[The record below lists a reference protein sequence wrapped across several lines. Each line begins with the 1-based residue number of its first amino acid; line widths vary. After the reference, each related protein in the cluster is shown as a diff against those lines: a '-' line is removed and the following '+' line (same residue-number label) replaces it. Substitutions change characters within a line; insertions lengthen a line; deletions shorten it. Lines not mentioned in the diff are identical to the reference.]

1 MSLSSAPTPVL
12 HGAFG
17 LTSLASMRAVSSYQ
31 KAQTITS
38 EASPVD
44 YWYCVL
50 AGAARKYTVLSD
62 GRRRIIDFL
71 LPGDYFGFRER
82 HCEFLATDAVL
93 DGTVIARYP
102 RREVEA
108 AADHDPKLA
117 REIRDIMLDAMS
129 RSHARLLILGRVRS
143 IEKVGAFLSEMI
155 ERGCDRQDQ
164 RINLPTLDLP
174 MSRYDIADYLA
185 LSVETVSRAL
195 SRLRR
200 EQAIRFVDKHRIS
213 ILDRRLLES
222 RMVGGLG
229 ANAAA

>member
-1 MSLSSAPTPVL
+1 MTVSSGPTQVL
-12 HGAFG
+12 HGACG
-17 LTSLASMRAVSSYQ
+17 LTSLASIRSVSSYE
-31 KAQTITS
+31 KAEAICS
-38 EASPVD
+38 EANPAD
-44 YWYCVL
+44 HWYCVV
-50 AGAARKYTVLSD
+50 AGAARKYTLLRD

-82 HCEFLATDAVL
+82 HCEFTATDSVL

-108 AADHDPKLA
+108 AADQDPTLG

-143 IEKVGAFLSEMI
+143 IEKVGAFLSEMA
-155 ERGCDRQDQ
+155 ERGCDTHEQT
-164 RINLPTLDLP
+164 IVLP

-200 EQAIRFVDKHRIS
+200 ERAIRFVDKHRIS

-222 RMVGGLG
+222 R
-229 ANAAA
+229 ASDFRAIAAA

>member
-1 MSLSSAPTPVL
+1 MTVLPAPTPVL
-12 HGAFG
+12 QGVFG
-17 LTSLASMRAVSSYQ
+17 LASLASMRSVSSYD
-31 KAQTITS
+31 KAESMCS
-38 EASPVD
+38 EASPAD
-44 YWYCVL
+44 HWYCIL
-50 AGAARKYTVLSD
+50 AGAARKYTVLRD

-82 HCEFLATDAVL
+82 YCELLATDAVI
-93 DGTVIARYP
+93 DGTVVARYP

-108 AADHDPKLA
+108 AADRDPELA

-143 IEKVGAFLSEMI
+143 IEKVGAFLSEMV
-155 ERGCDRQDQ
+155 ERGCDRQT
-164 RINLPTLDLP
+164 IDLP

-200 EQAIRFVDKHRIS
+200 EHAIRFIDRHRIS

-222 RMVGGLG
+222 RMAG
-229 ANAAA
+229 AVRTTAAA

>member
-1 MSLSSAPTPVL
+1 MTVSSGPTPVH
-12 HGAFG
+12 HGHCG
-17 LTSLASMRAVSSYQ
+17 LTSLASIRSVSSYV
-31 KAQTITS
+31 KAELICP
-38 EASPVD
+38 EAGPAD
-44 YWYCVL
+44 HWYCVL

-71 LPGDYFGFRER
+71 LPGDYFGFPER
-82 HCEFLATDAVL
+82 HCEFMPTDAVL

-102 RREVEA
+102 RREVET
-108 AADHDPKLA
+108 AADQDPELA
-117 REIRDIMLDAMS
+117 REIRDIMVDAMS

-143 IEKVGAFLSEMI
+143 IEKVGAFLSEMV
-155 ERGCDRQDQ
+155 ERGCDRHEET
-164 RINLPTLDLP
+164 IDLP

-200 EQAIRFVDKHRIS
+200 ERAIRFVDKHRIS
-213 ILDRRLLES
+213 ILDRRLLDS

-229 ANAAA
+229 THAAA

>member
-1 MSLSSAPTPVL
+1 MTTPSALAPVL

-17 LTSLASMRAVSSYQ
+17 LTALASMRSVSSYD
-31 KAQTITS
+31 KAESICS
-38 EASPVD
+38 ESSPAD

-50 AGAARKYTVLSD
+50 AGAACKYTVLSD

-82 HCEFLATDAVL
+82 HCEFLTTDAVL

-108 AADHDPKLA
+108 AADRDPKLA

-143 IEKVGAFLSEMI
+143 IEKVGAFLAEMV
-155 ERGCDRQDQ
+155 ERGCDRHGQT
-164 RINLPTLDLP
+164 IDLP

-213 ILDRRLLES
+213 ILDRRLLDN
-222 RMVGGLG
+222 RMAGGLRTT
-229 ANAAA
+229 AAA

>member
-1 MSLSSAPTPVL
+1 MTMSPGPTPVL

-17 LTSLASMRAVSSYQ
+17 LLSFASMRSISSYE
-31 KAQTITS
+31 KAEEICS
-38 EASPVD
+38 EASPAD
-44 YWYCVL
+44 HWYCVL
-50 AGAARKYTVLSD
+50 VGAARKYTVLSD
-62 GRRRIIDFL
+62 GRRRIVDFL

-82 HCEFLATDAVL
+82 HCELLATDAIL

-117 REIRDIMLDAMS
+117 REVRDIMLGAMS

-143 IEKVGAFLSEMI
+143 IEKVGAFLSEMV
-155 ERGCDRQDQ
+155 ERGCDRHEQ
-164 RINLPTLDLP
+164 TVDLP
-174 MSRYDIADYLA
+174 MSRCDIADYLA

-200 EQAIRFVDKHRIS
+200 QQAIRFVDKHRIS
-213 ILDRRLLES
+213 ILDPRLLES
-222 RMVGGLG
+222 RMVGGVRTT
-229 ANAAA
+229 AAA

>member
-1 MSLSSAPTPVL
+1 
-12 HGAFG
+12 
-17 LTSLASMRAVSSYQ
+17 MRSISSYD
-31 KAQTITS
+31 KAESICS
-38 EASPVD
+38 EAGPAD
-44 YWYCVL
+44 HWYCVL

-62 GRRRIIDFL
+62 GHRRIIDFL

-82 HCEFLATDAVL
+82 HCELLAADAVR

-102 RREVEA
+102 RLEVEA

-117 REIRDIMLDAMS
+117 REVRDIMLGAMS

-143 IEKVGAFLSEMI
+143 IEKVGAFLSEMV
-155 ERGCDRQDQ
+155 ERGCDRHEQ
-164 RINLPTLDLP
+164 TVDLP
-174 MSRYDIADYLA
+174 MSRHDIADYLA

-213 ILDRRLLES
+213 ILDPRLLER
-222 RMVGGLG
+222 RMVGSVR
-229 ANAAA
+229 ATAAA

>member
-1 MSLSSAPTPVL
+1 MSPGPTPVL

-17 LTSLASMRAVSSYQ
+17 LLSFASMRSISSYE
-31 KAQTITS
+31 KAEEICS
-38 EASPVD
+38 EASPAD
-44 YWYCVL
+44 HWYCVL

-62 GRRRIIDFL
+62 GRRRIVDFL

-82 HCEFLATDAVL
+82 HCELLTDAIL

-117 REIRDIMLDAMS
+117 REVRDIMLGAMS

-143 IEKVGAFLSEMI
+143 IEKVGAFLSEMV
-155 ERGCDRQDQ
+155 ERGCDRHEQ
-164 RINLPTLDLP
+164 TVDLP
-174 MSRYDIADYLA
+174 MSRCDIADYLA

-200 EQAIRFVDKHRIS
+200 QQAIRFVDKHRIS
-213 ILDRRLLES
+213 ILDPRLLER
-222 RMVGGLG
+222 RMVGSVR
-229 ANAAA
+229 ATAAA